1 MGINCITL
9 YQILM
14 SSKNSA
20 WKFYVSVTQIYGT
33 HYIYYMCIW
42 TSQKFILF
50 YSFYFFFN
58 YMQLRNTIFLIALRY
73 EHADDTRRA

>member
-1 MGINCITL
+1 
-9 YQILM
+9 M

-33 HYIYYMCIW
+33 HYIYITCVYKQAK
-42 TSQKFILF
+42 S
-50 YSFYFFFN
+50 SFYFFFN